1 MFGKSLQPNGQGLDG
16 VFMGA
21 DGRRREGWFTRGC
34 VAQAAL
40 RILGGP
46 FLQEHHL
53 FCLLENLWMN
63 YLYNGILFSIKRC
76 KVMMHATTW
85 MNFEN
90 IKWKKPDTKGCRL
103 YSSVNVK
110 CPEWASP

>member
-1 MFGKSLQPNGQGLDG
+1 MCLENHSSPMDRVWM

-21 DGRRREGWFTRGC
+21 DGRCREGWFTRGC

-63 YLYNGILFSIKRC
+63 YLYNGILFSHK
-76 KVMMHATTW
+76 KVRSNDACY
-85 MNFEN
+85 NLDEF
-90 IKWKKPDTKGCRL
+90 
-103 YSSVNVK
+103 
-110 CPEWASP
+110 